1 MSERVVADL
10 YLDLL
15 KRCLTR
21 ALFPER
27 SRPVPPPASGMKRIV
42 FGPALR
48 VMERRG
54 LRLVRQEVVDPEAR
68 AEGRD
73 LPLDAETMVGLRR
86 LDNLQRCVV
95 DVLERDV
102 PGDLIECGVWRGGTT
117 ILMRAVLAALGD
129 PGRRVWVA
137 DSFRGLPRPDVVRF
151 PADAGDRHWTQTPLA
166 VSVDEVRESFRRY
179 GLLDDRV
186 RFLVGWF
193 EDTLPSAPIEGL
205 SVLRVDADMYGS
217 TIVALRALYPKVSLG
232 GYVII
237 DDYGAV
243 PGCKTAVDDF
253 RSEHG
258 VTDALRTI
266 DWTGV
271 YWKRTR

>member
-1 MSERVVADL
+1 MNERVVADL
-10 YLDLL
+10 YIDLL

-27 SRPVPPPASGMKRIV
+27 ARPVAPPRGGMKRIL
-42 FGPALR
+42 FGPALSLL
-48 VMERRG
+48 ERHG
-54 LRLVRQEVVDPEAR
+54 LRVVRAEPVDPHER
-68 AEGRD
+68 DEGRD

-86 LDNLQRCVV
+86 LDHLQRCVA

-102 PGDLIECGVWRGGTT
+102 PGDLIECGVWRGGAA

-129 PGRRVWVA
+129 LERLVWVA
-137 DSFRGLPRPDVVRF
+137 DSFRGLPRPDAARH

-166 VSVDEVRESFRRY
+166 VSLDEVRENFRRY
-179 GLLDDRV
+179 GLLDERV
-186 RFLVGWF
+186 RFLPGWF
-193 EDTLPSAPIEGL
+193 EDTLPSAPIERL

-217 TIVALRALYPKVSLG
+217 TIVALDALYPKLSAG
-232 GYVII
+232 GYVIV

-243 PGCKTAVDDF
+243 PACRIAVDEF
-253 RSEHG
+253 RARHG
-258 VTDALRTI
+258 VMDKLRTI